1 MHATFVTLWLQV
13 VQPLANV
20 HETKWT
26 PHVKRETDVAQSYTS
41 SGPRA
46 GVQTSCLFQ
55 YKVLE
60 LVSKLVVNSYDI
72 REKNRYHLSMLTV
85 SLCPHQDGVIP
96 VEMSAFAVDGVCYR
110 RRAR

>member
-41 SGPRA
+41 SAR
-46 GVQTSCLFQ
+46 SHDCE
-55 YKVLE
+55 YCH
-60 LVSKLVVNSYDI
+60 SS
-72 REKNRYHLSMLTV
+72 
-85 SLCPHQDGVIP
+85 
-96 VEMSAFAVDGVCYR
+96 VDSWYMQR
-110 RRAR
+110 KYI

>member
-41 SGPRA
+41 SDNIK
-46 GVQTSCLFQ
+46 SCISHLFQ
-55 YKVLE
+55 VGGTHHE
-60 LVSKLVVNSYDI
+60 
-72 REKNRYHLSMLTV
+72 
-85 SLCPHQDGVIP
+85 
-96 VEMSAFAVDGVCYR
+96 VEGANHRSQNQTNCGT
-110 RRAR
+110 

>member
-41 SGPRA
+41 SA
-46 GVQTSCLFQ
+46 GIYQWEDVPNGSDDWAGRK
-55 YKVLE
+55 YE
-60 LVSKLVVNSYDI
+60 LPS
-72 REKNRYHLSMLTV
+72 
-85 SLCPHQDGVIP
+85 G
-96 VEMSAFAVDGVCYR
+96 YR
-110 RRAR
+110 IHHYSTG